1 MWGRGGAGNIQQA
14 AEASKQQQ
22 QQQQRGAEVS
32 P

>member
-22 QQQQRGAEVS
+22 QRGVEVS